1 MLFLVPS
8 VFLFYAAF
16 YGVGFLASSLLR
28 IGMRQG
34 VSLTAFLG
42 ICFASLFF
50 SIAQFFTPL
59 NVVTLMI
66 VLLTGMAGCALALK
80 NGRGLAANVRQ
91 FMLLDLVLVLVI
103 SAYICSHEDV
113 SASDTLGYHETVVSL
128 LNFSRIIPGIAN
140 LHFRLGMNSAYLIL
154 AGGIDVGIFDK
165 YSSSILPAVFFLLTL
180 RYFLELTAE
189 RGLSKEGR
197 LFSLILFMWTVL
209 FACGWMLSP
218 NLYYDIPAQMFTV
231 ISICEMLLRYHES
244 KMIPG
249 TSFRAIFIFAAMSF
263 AIKQMGAVMVAFV
276 FCAGAADIVRNRGR
290 AKDFMTFIS
299 VPAVIGITYVIR
311 NIIQTGYPLYP
322 LPVLGIDVRW
332 SARSVVWEIYDAIK
346 YWARLPGAG
355 YMRAKSEGFLFWFAP
370 WIKTN
375 LRGSMICFT
384 SLLLALVL
392 SVRVLFVSKIRG
404 RKFAG
409 FVPLMSVCVVNIL
422 FWFTSAPDFRFG
434 SVFFFLPL
442 AVACYFSGADKLT
455 YIVLGVLAVNIVQ
468 VRELARGS
476 ANKVFLGNA
485 GPWTDWLWCL
495 IIGLSLCFVFLT
507 AVKNRHIIAAQLLL
521 LVICT
526 PYSGDLRKKFPAAA
540 ESGPVRRI
548 TLNNG
553 QVPPLEVYVPEAGDS
568 LGDAPLPCTPYPND
582 KLRLIEPGN
591 MKEGFYIDEKI

>member
-16 YGVGFLASSLLR
+16 YGIGFLASSLLR
-28 IGMRQG
+28 IEMRRS

-59 NVVTLMI
+59 NVVTLLV
-66 VLLTGMAGCALALK
+66 VLLVGMAGCALALK
-80 NGRGLAANVRQ
+80 NGRDLAANAGQ
-91 FMLLDLVLVLVI
+91 FLLLDAILVLVI
-103 SAYICSHEDV
+103 SAYICSNQ
-113 SASDTLGYHETVVSL
+113 SIQAYDTLLYHSTLVSW
-128 LNFSRIIPGIAN
+128 LNYTKIVPGIAN
-140 LHFRLGMNSAYLIL
+140 LHSRLGMNSVYLIL
-154 AGGIDVGIFDK
+154 AAGIDTGIFDR
-165 YSSSILPAVFFLLTL
+165 YSPAILPAVFSLLTL
-180 RYFLELTAE
+180 RYFLELSTE

-197 LFSLILFMWTVL
+197 LFSLVLFIWVVF
-209 FACGWMLSP
+209 FACGQMLSP

-231 ISICEMLLRYHES
+231 ISICEMLVRYQES
-244 KMIPG
+244 EMVPG

-263 AIKQMGAVMVAFV
+263 AIKQMGAVMVAFA
-276 FCAGAADIVRNRGR
+276 FCAGIADIVRKKGR
-290 AKDFMTFIS
+290 PRDFMTLIS

-322 LPVLGIDVRW
+322 LPALGIDVRW
-332 SARSVVWEIYDAIK
+332 SARSVVWGCYDAIK
-346 YWARLPGAG
+346 YWARLPGAN
-355 YMRAKSEGFLFWFAP
+355 YMKAKSEGFLFWLLP
-370 WIKTN
+370 WVKTN
-375 LRGSMICFT
+375 IRGNMICFT

-392 SVRVLFVSKIRG
+392 SARVLSASKVRG
-404 RKFAG
+404 RKLAG
-409 FVPLMSVCVVNIL
+409 FVSLMSVCAVNIL

-455 YIVLGVLAVNIVQ
+455 YIVLGVLAVNIIQ
-468 VRELARGS
+468 VRELACGA

-495 IIGLSLCFVFLT
+495 IIGLTLCFVFLT
-507 AVKNRHIIAAQLLL
+507 TVRNRHVIAMQLLV
-521 LVICT
+521 LVLCT

-548 TLNNG
+548 TLRNG
-553 QVPPLEVYVPEAGDS
+553 QVPPLEVYVPEAGDL

-591 MKEGFYIDEKI
+591 MKKGFYIDE

>member
-1 MLFLVPS
+1 MEGTSISNFIPVS
-8 VFLFYAAF
+8 AF
-16 YGVGFLASSLLR
+16 SHRLR
-28 IGMRQG
+28 VDAEFG
-34 VSLTAFLG
+34 
-42 ICFASLFF
+42 
-50 SIAQFFTPL
+50 
-59 NVVTLMI
+59 
-66 VLLTGMAGCALALK
+66 LALHARQARADLATLEDPAWLDLRGK
-80 NGRGLAANVRQ
+80 AEKFITRFSEKYTPAVVGLA
-91 FMLLDLVLVLVI
+91 
-103 SAYICSHEDV
+103 
-113 SASDTLGYHETVVSL
+113 
-128 LNFSRIIPGIAN
+128 
-140 LHFRLGMNSAYLIL
+140 
-154 AGGIDVGIFDK
+154 
-165 YSSSILPAVFFLLTL
+165 
-180 RYFLELTAE
+180 
-189 RGLSKEGR
+189 
-197 LFSLILFMWTVL
+197 
-209 FACGWMLSP
+209 
-218 NLYYDIPAQMFTV
+218 
-231 ISICEMLLRYHES
+231 
-244 KMIPG
+244 
-249 TSFRAIFIFAAMSF
+249 
-263 AIKQMGAVMVAFV
+263 
-276 FCAGAADIVRNRGR
+276 
-290 AKDFMTFIS
+290 
-299 VPAVIGITYVIR
+299 
-311 NIIQTGYPLYP
+311 
-322 LPVLGIDVRW
+322 
-332 SARSVVWEIYDAIK
+332 
-346 YWARLPGAG
+346 
-355 YMRAKSEGFLFWFAP
+355 
-370 WIKTN
+370 
-375 LRGSMICFT
+375 
-384 SLLLALVL
+384 LLLALVL

-409 FVPLMSVCVVNIL
+409 FVPLMSVCAVNIL